1 MTHPMLTEEMVEAA
15 RTAWLESAAD
25 YTRLD
30 VSIRAALSA
39 ALPLIGEACAGV
51 YIKVNLGETDDYLR
65 GFHDGSQAMVTAIRQ
80 ENAIG

>member
-1 MTHPMLTEEMVEAA
+1 MTHPMLTEEMCKAA
-15 RTAWLESAAD
+15 LAA
-25 YTRLD
+25 YRKHGYEEPCGAGL
-30 VSIRAALSA
+30 VAALSA